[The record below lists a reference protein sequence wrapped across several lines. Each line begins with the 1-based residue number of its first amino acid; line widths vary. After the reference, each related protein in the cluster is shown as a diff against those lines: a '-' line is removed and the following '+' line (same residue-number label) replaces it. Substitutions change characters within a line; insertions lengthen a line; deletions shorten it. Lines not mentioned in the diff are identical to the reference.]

1 MNRGPTRSRA
11 QLLERAA
18 FALQTRRFADAE
30 QLASELLKASRT
42 DAAAVSIL
50 AQALLAQ
57 NRAEEAIAPLERIAR
72 RDGGPGVETLLAAA
86 LSSARRRS
94 EAIELLCKAT
104 ARRPPF
110 LPAFQELAGQF
121 AKDGQF
127 AEAISVIEG
136 GLALV
141 PENIE
146 LRLDLANLHLQRNER
161 ARASA
166 ILSEALQA
174 APGRPDILTALARIL
189 LLDGEYTEAAD
200 TYRRALGLRP
210 DDALTRANLAT
221 CLLEMGQRDA
231 GEATLRAALRGQP
244 QMLSRAIYALAYSSH
259 GRFFFRQSAAAKFLQ
274 K

>member
-1 MNRGPTRSRA
+1 MNRGPTRP

-18 FALQTRRFADAE
+18 LALQMRRFVEAE
-30 QLASELLKASRT
+30 QLAAEVLKASRT
-42 DAAAVSIL
+42 DAAAGSIL
-50 AQALLAQ
+50 TQALLAQ
-57 NRAEEAIAPLERIAR
+57 NRGEEAIAPLERMVR

-86 LSSARRRS
+86 LSGARRRA
-94 EAIELLCKAT
+94 EAIELLRKTT

-110 LPAFQELAGQF
+110 LPAFQELAGQL

-127 AEAISVIEG
+127 GEAISVIQSA
-136 GLALV
+136 LALA
-141 PENIE
+141 PESVD

-161 ARASA
+161 ARARA

-174 APGRPDILTALARIL
+174 APGRPDILTTLARVL

-200 TYRRALGLRP
+200 TFRRALGLRP

-221 CLLEMGQRDA
+221 CLLEMGQREA

-244 QMLSRAIYALAYSSH
+244 QMLSRAIYALTYSSH

-274 K
+274 P